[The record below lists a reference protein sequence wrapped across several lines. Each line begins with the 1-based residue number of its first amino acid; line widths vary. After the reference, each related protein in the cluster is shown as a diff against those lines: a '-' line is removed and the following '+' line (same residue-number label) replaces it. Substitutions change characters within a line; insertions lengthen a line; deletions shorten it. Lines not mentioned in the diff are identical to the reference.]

1 MPEEPIGI
9 ITGRSAPQT
18 FTFVSREDA
27 VPPRL
32 EYVTIRAAR
41 EKVDDV
47 VVHVDLLAQV
57 TDVSADVY
65 TLDDA
70 IDFDGAQTVLEQA
83 GPFPPRVRA
92 EASVLGFLHQ
102 GIVLQARNAVLP
114 GTPIYA
120 APDDLLR
127 RFFSRDAA
135 SSISLGTLFNRRSV
149 EVKLDPNG
157 LSRHLAIIAQTGA
170 GKSYLAGKI
179 LEDLLGLGATI
190 VVLDPNSDYVQ
201 LRKVIEDERV
211 PFRQARQ
218 TEHASRI
225 ELFRVP
231 GIQNRRYSEDLVGP
245 SHPYTI
251 RFSDLEA
258 EDLCDVAGVPQ
269 NAERIRE
276 AVGNACARL
285 RRRNVDYDPRELAVE
300 LAGFAGVSLDDPGLL
315 PSVAW
320 EGEDDHPLEAPAP
333 LEAPTDTAPAAAPA
347 AASDAAR
354 AGIADAPDGDDVDA
368 SAAFL
373 GGLAESRLAE
383 SRLAESRFMASVV
396 GAGGAADRAA
406 GINGN
411 GRRPRGGKSAA
422 GEEDEMRAA
431 RMALR
436 YVRKLIPYP
445 VWGHSNVDLERLL
458 GPMKLTVIDLAGTEK
473 VVMAYTAEW
482 LLSNLWQRAL
492 AGELRWP
499 VFVVLEEAHNL
510 VPGGKDVTKAS
521 RIVNTVAAEGRKFGV
536 FLIVITQRPSK
547 IADDTLSQ
555 CASQLIMRLTNPD
568 DQKAIQ
574 RASEVVSQALLENL
588 PGLNQ
593 GEVVVLGRLT
603 RVPAMV
609 RVAGRRGAEG
619 GADINLAERFSQARS
634 QALGTQLIGRAAP
647 PAPLPAPHLP
657 SAPRSTSPAPPTPP
671 PAPGRTPRKEVTLL

>member
-1 MPEEPIGI
+1 
-9 ITGRSAPQT
+9 
-18 FTFVSREDA
+18 
-27 VPPRL
+27 
-32 EYVTIRAAR
+32 
-41 EKVDDV
+41 KVDDV

-135 SSISLGTLFNRRSV
+135 SSISLGTLFNRRGV

-218 TEHASRI
+218 TEHAGRI

-320 EGEDDHPLEAPAP
+320 EDKEDKEDKDAPPPDAPARHEAPP
-333 LEAPTDTAPAAAPA
+333 GTAPAAALGA
-347 AASDAAR
+347 AHAS
-354 AGIADAPDGDDVDA
+354 IADAPDGDDVDA

-373 GGLAESRLAE
+373 GGLAENRLAE
-383 SRLAESRFMASVV
+383 NRFMGSVL
-396 GAGGAADRAA
+396 GAGGAADRA
-406 GINGN
+406 GGVNGS

-445 VWGHSNVDLERLL
+445 VWGHSNVDLDRLL

-568 DQKAIQ
+568 DQKAVQ

-609 RVAGRRGAEG
+609 RVAGRLGAEG

-634 QALGTQLIGRAAP
+634 QALSTQLIGRAAP
-647 PAPLPAPHLP
+647 PAPFSALAPPSDTP
-657 SAPRSTSPAPPTPP
+657 SAAAPTTTSP
-671 PAPGRTPRKEVTLL
+671 PAAGRSPRKEVKLL